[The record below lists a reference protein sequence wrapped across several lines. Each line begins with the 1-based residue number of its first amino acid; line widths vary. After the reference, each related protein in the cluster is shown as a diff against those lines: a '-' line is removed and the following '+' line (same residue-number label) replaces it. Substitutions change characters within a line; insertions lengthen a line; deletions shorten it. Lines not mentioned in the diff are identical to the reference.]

1 MSHGAEGT
9 SMLTSRTGKTKGG
22 KEFLTFAKKDA
33 TVGGCSENRCIAPG
47 DQSPAERKE
56 TKAWKRE
63 DANFYR
69 KARYS
74 AKQAGVKLDVGF
86 LGWKSGEAM
95 NY

>member
-1 MSHGAEGT
+1 MSHGTEGT

-33 TVGGCSENRCIAPG
+33 TVGGCSANRCISPA
-47 DQSPAERKE
+47 DQTPAERKE
-56 TKAWKRE
+56 GKAWKRE

-69 KARYS
+69 KARHS
-74 AKQAGVKLDVGF
+74 ARQAGVKLDVGMI
-86 LGWKSGEAM
+86 GVKSGEWM